1 MGIALTPEEQFEI
14 FGTDKLEEYTEEAR
28 QRWGHTEAC
37 QQSQRRT
44 AAYTKDD
51 WIAIKQEADASI
63 NGFASALRAG
73 EPASGPVAMDL
84 AEAHRQHISR
94 WFYDCGY
101 EQHRALAGIYT
112 GDTGYI
118 ATYDEIEPGLAHYV
132 RDAIHANADRGQGRS
147 PAEEG

>member
-1 MGIALTPEEQFEI
+1 MGISLTPEEQFEI

-28 QRWGHTEAC
+28 QRWGETDAW

-51 WIAIKQEADASI
+51 WIAVKAESDASI
-63 NGFASALRAG
+63 AGFTSALRAG
-73 EPASGPVAMDL
+73 EPAAGTVGMDL

-101 EQHRALAGIYT
+101 EMHRGLADIYT
-112 GDTGYI
+112 SDGRYI
-118 ATYDEIEPGLAHYV
+118 AAYDEIEPGLALYV
-132 RDAIHANADRGQGRS
+132 RDAMHANADRGRGRA
-147 PAEEG
+147 PGRDG